1 MKLRTVLFAMV
12 LSRLLIPAL
21 LSAQNAAKETG
32 SLPENKA
39 PVAVPTTAQ
48 AAPTQA
54 QAAQAAPATTPSGHP
69 DNDYWQKHD
78 QLMLSDFP
86 WLAKFKEDDLKLG
99 PPAAGEDRV
108 VFMGDSITQGWHL
121 DGSFPGKPYINR
133 GISGQ
138 TTPQMVLRFH
148 QDVIALKPKVVVIL
162 AGINDIAG
170 NTGPMTPD
178 ETEDNLS
185 AMAEIAKANK
195 IKVVLCSVLPAYDFP
210 WSPGQYPAHKV
221 VELNDWIK
229 AHASEKSYIYVDF
242 YSPMKDD
249 RGGLPPTLSRDGVH
263 PLPAGYAI
271 MAPLVQAAIE
281 KASK

>member
-1 MKLRTVLFAMV
+1 MKLRTAVFAMAMAV
-12 LSRLLIPAL
+12 LMIPASL
-21 LSAQNAAKETG
+21 IAQETG
-32 SLPENKA
+32 SLPETKA
-39 PVAVPTTAQ
+39 AQPAGAQTAP
-48 AAPTQA
+48 APL
-54 QAAQAAPATTPSGHP
+54 QAAPATPATSLSGHP
-69 DNDYWQKHD
+69 DNDYWRKHD
-78 QLMLSDFP
+78 QLMLADFP
-86 WLAKFKEDDLKLG
+86 WLARFKGDDLTLG

-121 DGSFPGKPYINR
+121 DVSFPGKPYINR

-148 QDVIALKPKVVVIL
+148 QDVIALKPKAVIIL

-170 NTGPMTPD
+170 NTGPMTL
-178 ETEDNLS
+178 EQTEDNLA
-185 AMAEIAKANK
+185 AMAEMATANK

-221 VELNDWIK
+221 MALNEWIK
-229 AHASEKSYIYVDF
+229 AYAAEKGFVYVDF

-249 RGGLPPTLSRDGVH
+249 RGGLPPTLSKDGVH

-271 MAPLVQAAIE
+271 MAPLAEVGIE